1 MSTIFSYSSLNPYR
15 PGQLDYEAKLRAFM
29 YWAGLQTT
37 GTTSS
42 AKSTIKYLNLDS
54 NNDHLIQTI
63 SASRDLQASC
73 NVILS
78 PPLGSGLRLTHPALH
93 KPLPIYIATLSFYQR
108 LQWRFIRQSSSC
120 LIKSDWLYHIKTPDR
135 SIPPPLQV
143 TRVEDHFQR
152 NISSGGGLG
161 GQIDAKFPQRPGYRT
176 RG

>member
-1 MSTIFSYSSLNPYR
+1 MACCRLGLVVAQFVEDP
-15 PGQLDYEAKLRAFM
+15 KFRAFM
-29 YWAGLQTT
+29 YLAGLQMT

-63 SASRDLQASC
+63 SVSRDLQANC
-73 NVILS
+73 NIILG
-78 PPLGSGLRLTHPALH
+78 PLLGSSIRLSHPTLH
-93 KPLPIYIATLSFYQR
+93 KQPPIYTATLSFYQL
-108 LQWRFIRQSSSC
+108 LQWRFICQSSSSC
-120 LIKSDWLYHIKTPDR
+120 LIKSDWLYLIKTPDR

-161 GQIDAKFPQRPGYRT
+161 GQIDTEFPHRPGYGT
-176 RG
+176 RE